1 MGGSTI
7 GSRTVVGT
15 SGAGD
20 VTGVE
25 AELRRFIEDEILD
38 GEKMEGD
45 PLQQGLLDSLAI
57 ELVLDFI
64 LTTYGVEFEDE
75 ELVAENFSSL
85 DQVAGL
91 VEARRARVDE

>member
-1 MGGSTI
+1 MT
-7 GSRTVVGT
+7 
-15 SGAGD
+15 D
-20 VTGVE
+20 VE
-25 AELRRFIEDEILD
+25 ADLRRFIEDEILD
-38 GEKMEGD
+38 GEKVEGD

-64 LTTYGVEFEDE
+64 LTTYGVEFDDE

-91 VEARRARVDE
+91 VEARRARVEE

>member
-1 MGGSTI
+1 
-7 GSRTVVGT
+7 
-15 SGAGD
+15 

>member
-1 MGGSTI
+1 MT
-7 GSRTVVGT
+7 
-15 SGAGD
+15 D
-20 VTGVE
+20 VQ
-25 AELRRFIEDEILD
+25 AELRRFIEEEILD

-64 LTTYGVEFEDE
+64 QTKYGVEFEDE

-85 DQVAGL
+85 GQVAGL
-91 VEARRARVDE
+91 IEARQAKVEE